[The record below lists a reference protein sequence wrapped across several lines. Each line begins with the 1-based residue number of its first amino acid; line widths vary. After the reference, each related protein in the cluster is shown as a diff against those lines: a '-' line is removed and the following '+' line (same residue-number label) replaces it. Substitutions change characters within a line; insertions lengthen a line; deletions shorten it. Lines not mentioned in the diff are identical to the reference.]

1 MKYLCALSLAAS
13 LAALTISIEALVFV
27 TTKPPEEP
35 GIRAG
40 QIRYHNGKPCIV
52 ERITVDPETQ
62 FLIVDESLLDQL

>member
-13 LAALTISIEALVFV
+13 LAALTISLAALNVANQQ
-27 TTKPPEEP
+27 PEP